1 MIGGN
6 IMTDKTQ
13 INALEHGNVN
23 ISDDVIGIIT
33 SIAAAEIEGV
43 NGLTGGFAEDLAEK
57 FGVKNLKKGVKV
69 DIEDDVVVVDLNIVV
84 DFGIKIPDVAWKVQ
98 ESVKSAVETMTG
110 LSVKAVNIH
119 VQGINMDSGDEL
131 PLEETIE
138 E

>member
-1 MIGGN
+1 
-6 IMTDKTQ
+6 MTEKTQ
-13 INALEHGNVN
+13 LDTLEYGNVN

-43 NGLTGGFAEDLAEK
+43 NGLTGGFAEDLAEM

-69 DIEDDVVVVDLNIVV
+69 DIEDDIVVVDLNIVV

-98 ESVKSAVETMTG
+98 ENVKTAVETMTG

-119 VQGINMDSGDEL
+119 VQGINMET
-131 PLEETIE
+131 EEEVQIE
-138 E
+138 ESTEA